1 MDLTKNDN
9 IKYKLLSFQELVIN
23 LDRLSRFKLPEE
35 SYFRVFTSILFKCL
49 IFPKYS
55 KQDLEVLSPNL
66 ISKYVKIIWNAS
78 IKELFSISKN
88 NDEANKALKLMSNI
102 PFKNI
107 DSYTKILMNTKLN
120 ISALL
125 ENIDEET
132 APLNLKFLIE
142 ANKLFNK
149 QNHVNID
156 KLLDLRN
163 KKCLKYPVSKLVI
176 VEGITEEILLP
187 VFGSKLHH
195 DFNKEGIYVLGAGG
209 KSKSPNIYM
218 KLRDRLKI
226 PVFFLFDNDALE
238 QCLLLEKN
246 ILRKD
251 KIIVIENGEFE
262 DILSLNLLKRSLNAE
277 YETITPILKDDLHIY
292 SRMCENI
299 EYYYRTRQLGEFK
312 KSKLSKI
319 IAKNIKYKT
328 DVTKE
333 INDIITKLTS
343 NK

>member
-1 MDLTKNDN
+1 MDLAKNDN

-35 SYFRVFTSILFKCL
+35 AYFRVFTSILFKCL
-49 IFPKYS
+49 IYPKYS
-55 KQDLEVLSPNL
+55 KQDLEKLSSKV
-66 ISKYVKIIWNAS
+66 ISKYVKVIWNAS
-78 IKELFSISKN
+78 VKEIFDVN
-88 NDEANKALKLMSNI
+88 NDNFEANKALKLMCNI

-107 DSYTKILMNTKLN
+107 DADTKVLMNTKLN
-120 ISALL
+120 ISAVLM
-125 ENIDEET
+125 NIDEKT

-142 ANKLFNK
+142 ANKIFNK
-149 QNHVNID
+149 NNPITIA
-156 KLLDLRN
+156 KALDLRN
-163 KKCLKYPVSKLVI
+163 NKCLKFPVSKLII

-187 VFGSKLHH
+187 VFASKLKH

-218 KLRDRLKI
+218 KLREKLRI

-238 QCLLLEKN
+238 QCIMLEKKV
-246 ILRKD
+246 LKKD
-251 KIIVIENGEFE
+251 KIIVIEKGEFE
-262 DILSLNLLKRSLNAE
+262 DILSLNLLKRSLNRE
-277 YETITPILKDDLHIY
+277 YETITPLLKDDLHIY
-292 SRMCENI
+292 NKMCENI
-299 EYYYRTRQLGEFK
+299 EYYYRTRKLGEFK

-333 INDIITKLTS
+333 INDIITKLTDD
-343 NK
+343 